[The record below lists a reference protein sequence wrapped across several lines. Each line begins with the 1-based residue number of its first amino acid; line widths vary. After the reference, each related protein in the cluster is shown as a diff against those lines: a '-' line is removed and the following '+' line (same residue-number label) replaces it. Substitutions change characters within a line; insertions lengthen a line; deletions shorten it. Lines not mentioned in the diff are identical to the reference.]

1 MRLKDLPYHPR
12 IRIIIDGE
20 EVEIDPRRPLRIV
33 EDRENYE
40 FTIHVRTPDAAYRRL
55 EAAWHGR

>member
-1 MRLKDLPYHPR
+1 MRLELPRHYPR

-20 EVEIDPRRPLRIV
+20 EVEMDPHWSPRIV
-33 EDRENYE
+33 QDYE
-40 FTIHVRTPDAAYRRL
+40 KDEVIISVRTPNAAYRRL